1 MKDQKIIEDNSLNLV
16 ALLKLFYKNKKILIL
31 SALMFG
37 FLGVAFS
44 FLQPNIYRSTAVLAP
59 SDENNS
65 LSRGIAS
72 SLGGLAGL
80 AGISVPGGESSKAS
94 EGIKIMTS
102 LGFFEEILKSEDLI
116 PYLVAGKSWDKKNN
130 KIKYN
135 YRYNE
140 NTDEWKPAWYSFSSK
155 SKPSSQDAF
164 EEFKKIYSVSQDKM
178 TGFVTVSIDHYSPY
192 KAKELVDLIVFK
204 INEDVRKR
212 ESEQAKKSI
221 EYLNVQIESTNLAEL
236 KEALANLIQ
245 NQIQTVMLTEAS
257 PDFLFKTLD
266 RSVVPEIKV
275 KPRRSIVL
283 MLGIIFGFIIGAA
296 GVLFNHF
303 RKTSEI

>member
-1 MKDQKIIEDNSLNLV
+1 MKDQKVIENNNINLIE
-16 ALLKLFYKNKKILIL
+16 LFKLFYRNKKILII

-44 FLQPNIYRSTAVLAP
+44 FLQPNMYRSTAVLAP

-102 LGFFEEILKSEDLI
+102 LGFFEEILKSEDLV
-116 PYLVAGKSWDKKNN
+116 PYLIAAKSWNKKEN
-130 KIKYN
+130 KIEYN

-140 NTDEWKPAWYSFSSK
+140 NTGEWKPAWYSLSSK
-155 SKPSSQDAF
+155 AKPSSQDAF
-164 EEFKKIYSVSQDKM
+164 EKFKKIYSVSQDKI
-178 TGFVTVSIDHYSPY
+178 TGFVTVSIDHHSPY

-212 ESEQAKKSI
+212 EAEQAKKSI
-221 EYLNVQIESTNLAEL
+221 EYLNVKIESTALAEV

-266 RSVVPEIKV
+266 KSFVPEIKV
-275 KPRRSIVL
+275 KPRRSIAL
-283 MLGIIFGFIIGAA
+283 ILGIIFGLIAGAA
-296 GVLFNHF
+296 GVLLNHL
-303 RKTSEI
+303 RKTS

>member
-1 MKDQKIIEDNSLNLV
+1 
-16 ALLKLFYKNKKILIL
+16 
-31 SALMFG
+31 MFG
-37 FLGVAFS
+37 C
-44 FLQPNIYRSTAVLAP
+44 RK
-59 SDENNS
+59 
-65 LSRGIAS
+65 
-72 SLGGLAGL
+72 
-80 AGISVPGGESSKAS
+80 ESATPKN
-94 EGIKIMTS
+94 
-102 LGFFEEILKSEDLI
+102 
-116 PYLVAGKSWDKKNN
+116 PKNN

-140 NTDEWKPAWYSFSSK
+140 NTGEWKPAWYSFSSK

-221 EYLNVQIESTNLAEL
+221 EYLNVQIESTNLAEV

-283 MLGIIFGFIIGAA
+283 MLGVIFGFIIGAA